1 MKRIWK
7 AAIVDDERL
16 ARNKLRKML
25 AEFPNVE
32 IVGEADGVDSAIE
45 VIEKSAPDV
54 VFLDVQMIGASG
66 FDLLEKVENDF
77 QTIFVTAYDE
87 YAIRAFEVNALDY
100 LLKPVKPER
109 LKQAIEKLSSQTKPE
124 ITAKVLEPDDFLF
137 LTFGKKSKFVPVNSI
152 KYILAA
158 DVYSEVYLATGERAL
173 LLKPLNDWERQLPQK
188 NFVRIHRSAI
198 VNLAFVERVENQF
211 NYSYQVFLSGESKPV
226 SMSRRFAARLKERF

>member
-1 MKRIWK
+1 MKQILK

-66 FDLLEKVENDF
+66 FDLLEKVEADF

-109 LKQAIEKLSSQTKPE
+109 LRQAIEKLFSQAKPE
-124 ITAKVLEPDDFLF
+124 ITSKMLEQDDFLF
-137 LTFGKKSKFVPVNSI
+137 LNFGKKSKFVPVKEI

-158 DVYSEVYLATGERAL
+158 DVYSEIYLSTGERAL
-173 LLKPLNDWERQLPQK
+173 LLKPLNDWERQLPAK

-211 NYSYQVFLSGESKPV
+211 NYSYKVYLQGESKPV

>member
-7 AAIVDDERL
+7 AVIVDDERL

-45 VIEKSAPDV
+45 VIEKNAPDV

-109 LKQAIEKLSSQTKPE
+109 LKQSIEKLSAQSKIE

-137 LTFGKKSKFVPVNSI
+137 LTFGKKSKFVEVNSI

-158 DVYSEVYLATGERAL
+158 DVYSEICIATGERAL
-173 LLKPLNDWERQLPQK
+173 LLKPLNDWERQLPPK

>member
-25 AEFPNVE
+25 AELPNVE

-66 FDLLEKVENDF
+66 FDLLEKVEIDF
-77 QTIFVTAYDE
+77 QTIFVTAFDE

-109 LKQAIEKLSSQTKPE
+109 LKQSIEKLSAQRKTE

-137 LTFGKKSKFVPVNSI
+137 LTFGRKSKFVPVNSI

-158 DVYSEVYLATGERAL
+158 DVYSEICIATGERAL

>member
-1 MKRIWK
+1 MKQFRK
-7 AAIVDDERL
+7 ALIVDDERL

-109 LKQAIEKLSSQTKPE
+109 LKQAIERLSSQSKPE

-137 LTFGKKSKFVPVNSI
+137 LNLGRKSKFVAVNSI

-158 DVYSEVYLATGERAL
+158 DVYSEIYLATGERAL

>member
-7 AAIVDDERL
+7 AVIVDDERL

-25 AEFPNVE
+25 VEFPGVE
-32 IVGEADGVDSAIE
+32 IIGEADSVDSAVE

-66 FDLLEKVENDF
+66 FDLLEKVEADF

-100 LLKPVKPER
+100 LLKPVKAER

-173 LLKPLNDWERQLPQK
+173 LLKPLNDWERQLPAKQ
-188 NFVRIHRSAI
+188 FVRIHRSAI

-211 NYSYQVFLSGESKPV
+211 NYSYKVFLQGESKPI
-226 SMSRRFAARLKERF
+226 SMSRRFAVRLKERF